1 MKSIVYILL
10 TVFISTI
17 LLSAFPKVGIASS
30 KTIVLQCTE
39 AYSDE
44 KLNQS
49 VEIIKARL
57 ESFGLDKFE
66 VKGKKGKQSIEVV
79 IESAIN
85 ESEIVS
91 LLTSKGKLEFYET
104 INKNIITNQLSKS
117 DELYSLMNIPG
128 DGTGPEAI
136 LGYSSEKNRLK
147 VETLIE
153 TNLIP
158 GVKDSNIQF
167 AWSKFPVDDLGWALF
182 LLKNNS
188 LLSGKYVTES
198 IANSEN
204 TYVMINFNEEGSK
217 IWKDMTARNINRVI
231 AIVIDNEVY
240 SAPMVRAAI
249 EHGKCQISGDFSI
262 TDVNRL
268 VAFIDNGELPLEFK
282 VVK

>member
-91 LLTSKGKLEFYET
+91 IIIIKNTRLLF
-104 INKNIITNQLSKS
+104 
-117 DELYSLMNIPG
+117 IP
-128 DGTGPEAI
+128 TAI
-136 LGYSSEKNRLK
+136 STPNSR
-147 VETLIE
+147 TL
-153 TNLIP
+153 
-158 GVKDSNIQF
+158 
-167 AWSKFPVDDLGWALF
+167 
-182 LLKNNS
+182 
-188 LLSGKYVTES
+188 
-198 IANSEN
+198 
-204 TYVMINFNEEGSK
+204 
-217 IWKDMTARNINRVI
+217 
-231 AIVIDNEVY
+231 
-240 SAPMVRAAI
+240 
-249 EHGKCQISGDFSI
+249 SI
-262 TDVNRL
+262 TDMSIVL
-268 VAFIDNGELPLEFK
+268 VIPNKSANKIIPTKMFICTISMS
-282 VVK
+282 